1 MGLQEGDNKGK
12 VDLIKKYFYITWSC
26 RIATLGNVSCVSEL
40 GTLEFFIGIL
50 SEVYTTGCCYSTLKR
65 LADLFKISILPL
77 CLAVKENTR
86 CGDMFYRCVK

>member
-12 VDLIKKYFYITWSC
+12 VDLIKKYLYITWSC

-50 SEVYTTGCCYSTLKR
+50 SEVYTTECCYSTLKR
-65 LADLFKISILPL
+65 LAEDFHFTFVFS
-77 CLAVKENTR
+77 C
-86 CGDMFYRCVK
+86 